1 MRPKCEKILPSEN
14 ASWRY
19 WFYEQDDIPFYW
31 HYHQEYELCLI
42 LNSQGQRY
50 IGDQIADYGNLDL
63 VLLGPKLPHTWCSE
77 ELITPRKHISH
88 VAQLPKSWIE
98 SLATLPDLIPLI
110 DLLEKSK
117 FGVEFSQQTAQKVL
131 VYFEDIAKKAD
142 GLSRLIN
149 LIKIL
154 HLLVEDDEASLICG
168 YNYTPLICLDNAT
181 EKIDKVIAYIHKYYT
196 EDLHAEQMAGLIH
209 MSTNHFHAFFKRQ
222 TKQTFTELI
231 NKLRIGKACSLLINN
246 DLPIAMVAELCGFKN
261 LSNFNRRFEQ
271 LKACT
276 PRQFRQ
282 EYQRKSQEKNGK

>member
-1 MRPKCEKILPSEN
+1 MRPKCEKVLPSEN
-14 ASWRY
+14 SSWRY
-19 WFYEQDDIPFYW
+19 RCYEQDEIPFYW
-31 HYHQEYELCLI
+31 RYHQEYELCLI

-63 VLLGPKLPHTWCSE
+63 VLLGPKLPHTWCSR
-77 ELITPRKHISH
+77 ELITPGKHITH
-88 VAQLPKSWIE
+88 VAQLPKDWIE
-98 SLATLPDLIPLI
+98 KLATLPDFISLI

-117 FGVEFSQQTAQKVL
+117 FGVEFSHQTAQKVW
-131 VYFEDIAKKAD
+131 VYFEDMAKKVD

-154 HLLVEDDEASLICG
+154 QLLVEDSEASVICG

-282 EYQRKSQEKNGK
+282 EYQRKNQEKSGK